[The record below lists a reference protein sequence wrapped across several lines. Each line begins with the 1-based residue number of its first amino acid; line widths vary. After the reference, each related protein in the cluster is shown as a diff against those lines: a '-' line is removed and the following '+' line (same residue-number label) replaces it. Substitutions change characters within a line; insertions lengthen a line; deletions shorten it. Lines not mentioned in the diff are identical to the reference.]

1 MGVKI
6 WVDEARNILSIRDT
20 GVGMT
25 RDELVANLG
34 TVARSGTS
42 AFLEQMQKD
51 GDLSLI
57 GQFGVGFYSV
67 YLVADYVEVVTKHN
81 NDTQWVWE
89 SRASGDYALSRDDGG
104 APLGRG
110 TQINIHLKPSCQ
122 EYGRADK
129 LRELVERYS
138 EFISFPIALGV
149 DKTVTRTVPAEPEP
163 KPVAKPVA
171 KPEAAEQAAEQ
182 AEPETADGEPEI
194 DWSKVEAVEVGS
206 MEEAEEMFKKQQE
219 EAAAAAATAHEDDVV
234 VEEEEDDD
242 EEADA
247 APRTKEVTETVREW
261 EVLNAAQALWLRA
274 PGEVSEDEYAKFYRS
289 LSKDER
295 GEALAHTHFR
305 AEGDV
310 EFKAILYVPKLAP
323 GGEQYHDYYSKEA
336 RMKLY
341 VRRVFISDT
350 FKDLLPKWLSFLV
363 GLVDSDSMPL
373 NVSREMLQL
382 HDGIKVIKKKLVR
395 KALDLLR
402 RLSDEERAG
411 AAELKELGA
420 DADADAAGD
429 DAAAEASARRFKA
442 RAAVDKYEAFW
453 RGMSKAVK
461 MGIIEEQANRKRML
475 PLLRFATTASNGSLT
490 TLEEYVSRSKEGQS
504 VIYYIVGL
512 TRGEAEQSP
521 FVEALTSRGYEVIT
535 FADPLDEYM
544 MGHLTEY
551 DGRDFI
557 NVSKDDLRLPEEEGA
572 KERAKALK
580 KEFKPLT
587 RWWKDLL
594 LPDQPISG
602 VRVSQRLTARPCVV
616 VASKYGWSAQ
626 MERLSAAQA
635 LGAGGAEAA
644 KWQRGTRRLEINPTH
659 PMILEL
665 RRMVA
670 DAPEDAATK
679 NRAMMLYELCA
690 MDSGERGRGLAG
702 DGF

>member
-1 MGVKI
+1 M
-6 WVDEARNILSIRDT
+6 
-20 GVGMT
+20 
-25 RDELVANLG
+25 
-34 TVARSGTS
+34 
-42 AFLEQMQKD
+42 
-51 GDLSLI
+51 
-57 GQFGVGFYSV
+57 
-67 YLVADYVEVVTKHN
+67 
-81 NDTQWVWE
+81 
-89 SRASGDYALSRDDGG
+89 
-104 APLGRG
+104 
-110 TQINIHLKPSCQ
+110 
-122 EYGRADK
+122 
-129 LRELVERYS
+129 
-138 EFISFPIALGV
+138 
-149 DKTVTRTVPAEPEP
+149 
-163 KPVAKPVA
+163 
-171 KPEAAEQAAEQ
+171 
-182 AEPETADGEPEI
+182 
-194 DWSKVEAVEVGS
+194 
-206 MEEAEEMFKKQQE
+206 
-219 EAAAAAATAHEDDVV
+219 
-234 VEEEEDDD
+234 
-242 EEADA
+242 
-247 APRTKEVTETVREW
+247 
-261 EVLNAAQALWLRA
+261 
-274 PGEVSEDEYAKFYRS
+274 
-289 LSKDER
+289 
-295 GEALAHTHFR
+295 
-305 AEGDV
+305 
-310 EFKAILYVPKLAP
+310 
-323 GGEQYHDYYSKEA
+323 
-336 RMKLY
+336 
-341 VRRVFISDT
+341 
-350 FKDLLPKWLSFLV
+350 
-363 GLVDSDSMPL
+363 
-373 NVSREMLQL
+373 
-382 HDGIKVIKKKLVR
+382 
-395 KALDLLR
+395 
-402 RLSDEERAG
+402 
-411 AAELKELGA
+411 
-420 DADADAAGD
+420 
-429 DAAAEASARRFKA
+429 
-442 RAAVDKYEAFW
+442 
-453 RGMSKAVK
+453 K